1 WVLPGWDQGLMSG
14 GGFLYGPIYRS
25 ASGGGAHLRELI
37 RGRGEILCSR
47 EDGIGLVTVRR
58 SPAGIL
64 SLQINGKTEAST
76 GGDMTTQLR
85 SCHLPLMLPPGAT
98 DALLIGLASGI
109 TRAAAERHPL
119 RTIEVIEIA
128 PVVVRAARLFD
139 AWNARSLDD
148 GRTRV
153 VVDDARGRLLARPD
167 RYDVITSQPSNPW
180 VAGVSNLFTVEFY

>member
-47 EDGIGLVTVRR
+47 EDGTGLVTVRR

-76 GGDMTTQLR
+76 GGDMTTQLL
-85 SCHLPLMLPPGAT
+85 SGHLPLMLHPGAT
-98 DALLIGLASGI
+98 DALVIGLASGI
-109 TRAAAERHPL
+109 TLGAAERHPL

-139 AWNARSLDD
+139 AWNGRDLDD
-148 GRTRV
+148 ARARV
-153 VVDDARGRLLARPD
+153 VVDDARGRLLTWPVS
-167 RYDVITSQPSNPW
+167 YVVITFQPSNICD
-180 VAGVSNLFTVEFY
+180 VGCSH